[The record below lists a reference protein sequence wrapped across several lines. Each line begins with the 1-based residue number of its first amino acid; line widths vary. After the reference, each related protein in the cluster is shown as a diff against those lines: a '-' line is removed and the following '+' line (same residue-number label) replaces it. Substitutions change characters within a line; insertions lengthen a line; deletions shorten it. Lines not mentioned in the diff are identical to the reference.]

1 MEADFQNLSLL
12 AHLTQIAKTHDITLK
27 QAIIFYQKQLEIE
40 IAENE
45 EKIANYKNPPPSK
58 LELRLGK
65 EKYNTLIEKLVY
77 KCPASS
83 ELSQAYYQ
91 AKASNRLKQAR
102 LKIGG
107 KFHFRNSDFIGDK
120 FLTVGT
126 IVEAEVYDE
135 QLYQIWISPVEREFV
150 FYDELEII

>member
-1 MEADFQNLSLL
+1 MEADFKKLELL
-12 AHLTQIAKTHDITLK
+12 AHVMQIAKTHDISLK
-27 QAIIFYQKQLEIE
+27 QAIIFHQKQLEVE

-45 EKIANYKNPPPSK
+45 EKIANYQNPPPSK

-65 EKYNTLIEKLVY
+65 EKYNILIEKLVL

-91 AKASNRLKQAR
+91 AKASNKLKQAR

-107 KFHFRNSDFIGDK
+107 EFHFRNSDFIGEK
-120 FLTVGT
+120 VLGVGT

-150 FYDELEII
+150 FSDELEFL

>member
-1 MEADFQNLSLL
+1 MEADFKNLSLL

-27 QAIIFYQKQLEIE
+27 QAIIFYQKRLEIE
-40 IAENE
+40 LAENQ
-45 EKIANYKNPPPSK
+45 EKIANFQNPPPSK
-58 LELRLGK
+58 LGLRLGK
-65 EKYNTLIEKLVY
+65 EKYNILMEKLVL

-107 KFHFRNSDFIGDK
+107 KFHFRNSNFIGEK
-120 FLTVGT
+120 LLTIGT

>member
-1 MEADFQNLSLL
+1 M
-12 AHLTQIAKTHDITLK
+12 
-27 QAIIFYQKQLEIE
+27 
-40 IAENE
+40 
-45 EKIANYKNPPPSK
+45 
-58 LELRLGK
+58 
-65 EKYNTLIEKLVY
+65 
-77 KCPASS
+77 
-83 ELSQAYYQ
+83 
-91 AKASNRLKQAR
+91 KQAR
-102 LKIGG
+102 LKTGG